1 MKTSAYSRR
10 LRNAHLHGEK
20 QKESFFSHS
29 SDRDQKP
36 FFNTPQTS
44 AQPIQAKLAIGKP
57 DDQYEQEADRVASK
71 VVAKSAQS
79 PDVQQ
84 QEADSVQRSTA
95 EGRME
100 KDKLIQEK
108 IQKMDVQ
115 EEEVQAKQEEEEVQT
130 KEEDELQAKQE
141 EEEVQAKQDEE
152 EPVQAKSEAGRVAS
166 NGVTQKIKSSAGGGR
181 PLSGEALAGMERA
194 FGADFS
200 RVRIHTDADAVQL
213 NKQLR
218 SQAFTRGQDVF
229 FNEGKYRPETS
240 EGRLLLAHELT
251 HVIQQCGRR
260 TNSPSAK

>member
-36 FFNTPQTS
+36 FFKTPQTS
-44 AQPIQAKLAIGKP
+44 AQPVQAKLAIGKP

-84 QEADSVQRSTA
+84 READSVQRSTA

-108 IQKMDVQ
+108 IQKMEGQ
-115 EEEVQAKQEEEEVQT
+115 EEEVQT
-130 KEEDELQAKQE
+130 KEEDELQAKQDD
-141 EEEVQAKQDEE
+141 EEVQAKEDEE
-152 EPVQAKSEAGRVAS
+152 EPVQTKSEAGQVAS
-166 NGVTQKIKSSAGGGR
+166 TEVSQKIKSSAGGGR
-181 PLSGEALAGMERA
+181 PLSGEALAGMEKA

-229 FNEGKYRPETS
+229 FNEGKYRPETR

-260 TNSPSAK
+260 ANNQTAK